1 MSLTAKDRQLLRDV
15 FRWARAEGFRRE
27 HTRDFEGRVVV
38 RLPDW
43 ASWTHP
49 SKLTALQLDHD
60 DQPTSVLHI
69 QRENGWLDMWVS
81 SVREAVDILA
91 ALGILPITFSS
102 AYKAGA
108 ESALDR
114 DEWRVR
120 IAGYDA
126 PWSENNYSRE
136 DAETSL
142 GRALQHYPDAWI
154 EHRHTGATKWE
165 RVVK

>member
-1 MSLTAKDRQLLRDV
+1 MSLTDEDRKLLREV
-15 FRWARAEGFRRE
+15 VQWRRA
-27 HTRDFEGRVVV
+27 
-38 RLPDW
+38 
-43 ASWTHP
+43 
-49 SKLTALQLDHD
+49 
-60 DQPTSVLHI
+60 
-69 QRENGWLDMWVS
+69 NGWGFGFYPKRGEADWTSGDGVLVEADFFGYGVQLIVDGGERRRGAFWPR

-102 AYKAGA
+102 AYKSGR

-114 DEWRVR
+114 MEWRVR
-120 IAGYDA
+120 IAGYQA

-154 EHRHTGATKWE
+154 EHRRTGATAWV
-165 RVVK
+165 RAL